1 MPLINNANY
10 GNKPLNKDQE
20 ISELKGGI
28 DTIRAETTEY
38 QDRLK
43 VTIHLQK
50 GEISELKSQLASNHS
65 YAQHVADDLG
75 WYDRS
80 ELRKSMLDNLYK
92 IIGDYPHPYIERL
105 EKQLEGKR

>member
-1 MPLINNANY
+1 MKRCGICGYLITTNRVVCSCEVE
-10 GNKPLNKDQE
+10 KLT
-20 ISELKGGI
+20 LKN
-28 DTIRAETTEY
+28 T
-38 QDRLK
+38 
-43 VTIHLQK
+43 
-50 GEISELKSQLASNHS
+50 ELKSQLASNHS

-105 EKQLEGKR
+105 EKQLEGT

>member
-1 MPLINNANY
+1 MSIEKEKSQNEKKRDLMN
-10 GNKPLNKDQE
+10 
-20 ISELKGGI
+20 ELSYICKI
-28 DTIRAETTEY
+28 EKENER
-38 QDRLK
+38 
-43 VTIHLQK
+43 
-50 GEISELKSQLASNHS
+50 LKSQLASNHS

>member
-1 MPLINNANY
+1 MSIEKEKSQNEKKRDLMN
-10 GNKPLNKDQE
+10 
-20 ISELKGGI
+20 ELSYICKI
-28 DTIRAETTEY
+28 EKENER
-38 QDRLK
+38 
-43 VTIHLQK
+43 
-50 GEISELKSQLASNHS
+50 LKSQLASNHS

-105 EKQLEGKR
+105 EKQLEGKE

>member
-1 MPLINNANY
+1 MGFKEDLMKQYRQWKEDPT
-10 GNKPLNKDQE
+10 PF
-20 ISELKGGI
+20 LKGEVVI
-28 DTIRAETTEY
+28 FKIIEENE
-38 QDRLK
+38 K
-43 VTIHLQK
+43 I
-50 GEISELKSQLASNHS
+50 EELKSQLASNHS

-105 EKQLEGKR
+105 EKQLEGKE